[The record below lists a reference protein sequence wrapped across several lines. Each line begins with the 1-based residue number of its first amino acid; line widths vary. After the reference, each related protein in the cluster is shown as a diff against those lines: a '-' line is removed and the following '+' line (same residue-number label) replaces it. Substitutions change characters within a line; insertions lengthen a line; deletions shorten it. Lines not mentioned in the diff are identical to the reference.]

1 VRSRALALL
10 FLMHLLHRPAPLHA
24 ACPAG
29 TAAGGA
35 PLRVVTLNL
44 LHGGLTS
51 ERWGS
56 DSELDERL
64 ALVTDGLRA
73 LDADVVALQEASV
86 GGDRGD
92 VTERLARALGYHHV
106 REGSTRHM
114 FGISLLGRLATWVL
128 NLDEGPAI
136 VSRHPLAA
144 TRHWVLDACDGYYS
158 RVLLCAE
165 VCAPSGAIEVCSTH
179 LDGSTCQANEVARRL
194 RSGSRRSPLVLMGDL
209 NSTENEAA
217 LRQLREQLALVD
229 AFRVVNPD
237 QPGFTDGQDVYAPNS
252 TARGRIDYVL
262 VGRAATGDVPVVES
276 RVVFNVPSRDADGD
290 PLWPSDHYGVLAEIG
305 PFRR

>member
-1 VRSRALALL
+1 MNL
-10 FLMHLLHRPAPLHA
+10 PAPVRG
-24 ACPAG
+24 ACPSDAG
-29 TAAGGA
+29 AGET

-56 DSELDERL
+56 DNELDERL

-86 GGDRGD
+86 GGERGD
-92 VTERLARALGYHHV
+92 VTARLARALGYHHV
-106 REGSTRHM
+106 RKGSTSHM
-114 FGISLLGRLATWVL
+114 FGSSVLGRLATWL
-128 NLDEGPAI
+128 LDLDEGPAI

-144 TRHWVLDACDGYYS
+144 SRHWVLDACDGYYR

-165 VCAPSGAIEVCSTH
+165 VCAPSGPIEVCSTH

-194 RSGSRRSPLVLMGDL
+194 TAGARRSPLILMGDL
-209 NSTENEAA
+209 NTTENETA
-217 LRQLREQLALVD
+217 LRELRERLALVD
-229 AFRVVNPD
+229 AFRAANPD
-237 QPGFTDGQDVYAPNS
+237 QPGFTDGQDVYAPTP

-262 VGRAATGDVPVVES
+262 VGPAARAPVVES
-276 RVVFNVPSRDADGD
+276 RVVFNVPIRDADGD